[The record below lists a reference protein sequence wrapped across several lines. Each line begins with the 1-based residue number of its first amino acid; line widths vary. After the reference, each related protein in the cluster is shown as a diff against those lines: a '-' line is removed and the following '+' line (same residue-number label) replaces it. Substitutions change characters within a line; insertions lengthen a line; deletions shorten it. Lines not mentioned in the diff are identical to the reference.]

1 MTAARAGHA
10 ASPAALVRSLVT
22 QRSLILKMTRR
33 EVSERYT
40 GSVVGWLWSLIIPLC
55 MLVIYTF
62 VFSVVFKARW
72 GDLNESKT
80 QFAMVLFSGLVVY
93 GFFAEVFNRAPHLI
107 LGNVNY
113 VKRVVFPLDI
123 LPVVA
128 VCSALVQ
135 TLASLAVL
143 LLALVV
149 LNGTVPATALLL
161 PLVWLP
167 LLLMTLGL
175 AWFFASLGVFARDL
189 KQITGVVTT
198 MLMFVSPIFFPVK
211 ALPEEFQIAMW
222 LNPLT
227 FFIEQ
232 TREVLIWGHQPDWLA
247 WAISVVASA
256 VVAWLGFAWFQKTR
270 KGFAD
275 VL

>member
-1 MTAARAGHA
+1 M
-10 ASPAALVRSLVT
+10 
-22 QRSLILKMTRR
+22 
-33 EVSERYT
+33 
-40 GSVVGWLWSLIIPLC
+40 
-55 MLVIYTF
+55 
-62 VFSVVFKARW
+62 
-72 GDLNESKT
+72 
-80 QFAMVLFSGLVVY
+80 
-93 GFFAEVFNRAPHLI
+93 
-107 LGNVNY
+107 
-113 VKRVVFPLDI
+113 
-123 LPVVA
+123 VA

>member
-1 MTAARAGHA
+1 MTARAGSA
-10 ASPAALVRSLVT
+10 ASAAAMVASVRT
-22 QRSLILKMTRR
+22 HWPLIRKMTRR
-33 EVSERYT
+33 DVSERYT

-80 QFAMVLFSGLVVY
+80 QFAMVLFSGLIVY
-93 GFFAEVFNRAPHLI
+93 GFFSDVFNRAPQLI

-113 VKRVVFPLDI
+113 VKRVVFPLEI
-123 LPVVA
+123 LVIVA
-128 VCSALVQ
+128 VCSALIQ
-135 TLASLAVL
+135 SLASLVVL
-143 LLALVV
+143 LLALLV
-149 LNGTVPATALLL
+149 LNGSVPPTALLL
-161 PLVWLP
+161 PLIWLP
-167 LLLMTLGL
+167 LVLLTLGVG
-175 AWFFASLGVFARDL
+175 WFFASLGVFARDL
-189 KQITGVVTT
+189 KQITGVLTT
-198 MLMFVSPIFFPVK
+198 MLMFISPIFFPVK
-211 ALPEEFQIAMW
+211 ALPPEFQTVMW

-232 TREVLIWGHQPDWLA
+232 SREVLIWGRAPDWAA
-247 WAISVVASA
+247 WAVSVVVCAIM
-256 VVAWLGFAWFQKTR
+256 AWLGFAWFQKTR

>member
-1 MTAARAGHA
+1 MTDRAGNA
-10 ASPAALVRSLVT
+10 ASVAAMIATIRAHWP
-22 QRSLILKMTRR
+22 LIKKMTRR
-33 EVSERYT
+33 DISERYT

-80 QFAMVLFSGLVVY
+80 QFAMVLFSGLIVY
-93 GFFAEVFNRAPHLI
+93 GFFSDVLNRAPHLI

-113 VKRVVFPLDI
+113 VKRVVFPLEI
-123 LPVVA
+123 LVVVA
-128 VCSALVQ
+128 VGSALFQ
-135 TLASLAVL
+135 ALASLAVL

-149 LNGTVPATALLL
+149 LNGQVPATALLL
-161 PLVWLP
+161 PLIWLP
-167 LLLMTLGL
+167 LLLMTLGVG
-175 AWFFASLGVFARDL
+175 WFFASLGVFARDL
-189 KQITGVVTT
+189 KQITGVLST
-198 MLMFVSPIFFPVK
+198 MLMFISPIFFPVK
-211 ALPEEFQIAMW
+211 ALPEEFQAVMW

-232 TREVLIWGHQPDWLA
+232 SREVLIWGRTPDWSA
-247 WAISVVASA
+247 WAASLGICA
-256 VVAWLGFAWFQKTR
+256 FFAWLGFAWFQKTR